1 MQMDKMPPMKIDDVD
16 PGDPLFLTPY
26 IESGKT
32 EEGRQKSRITEWAY
46 KGKSHSGFITV
57 DKKCNSNIFFMF
69 FHSQK
74 GNESSPLLVWLQGGP
89 GASSLF
95 GLFIEHG
102 PVLIDENIELKERAT
117 TWNENYHL
125 LYIDNPVGTGF
136 SFTLN
141 RKCLAKDE
149 TDVANNLYE
158 FMKQFYILFPD

>member
-1 MQMDKMPPMKIDDVD
+1 
-16 PGDPLFLTPY
+16 
-26 IESGKT
+26 
-32 EEGRQKSRITEWAY
+32 
-46 KGKSHSGFITV
+46 
-57 DKKCNSNIFFMF
+57 MF

-74 GNESSPLLVWLQGGP
+74 GNESSALLIWLQGGP

-95 GLFIEHG
+95 GLFIEHD
-102 PVLIDENIELKERAT
+102 PERAT

-125 LYIDNPVGTGF
+125 LYIDNPVDTGF